1 MEQQAIIDQTQRWVQ
16 EVVVKF
22 NFCPFARPEVDA
34 KRIRYCVVAEQD
46 RQTQLET
53 LNHEL
58 LNLQQNE
65 AIATTLLIIPKGV
78 EGFYDFLDL
87 VDQANELITMQGF
100 DGEFQLAHFHPDY
113 CFADAKQ
120 SDPENYTNRSPYP
133 VLHLLREA
141 MMEEALEQFEHPEK
155 IPERN
160 IEYCRRRGAEYFAQQ
175 LATITAGKR

>member
-1 MEQQAIIDQTQRWVQ
+1 MEQHVIIDQTRRWVQ

-22 NFCPFARPEVDA
+22 NFCPFARPEVEA
-34 KRIRYCVVAEQD
+34 QRVRYCVVPEQD
-46 RQTQLET
+46 RLSQLEA

-58 LNLQQNE
+58 LTLQAQS
-65 AIATTLLIIPKGV
+65 AIATTLLIVPNGV

-87 VDQANELITMQGF
+87 LDQANELLELQGF
-100 DGEFQLAHFHPDY
+100 AGEFQLAHFHPDY

-133 VLHLLREA
+133 VLHLLREHT
-141 MMEEALEQFEHPEK
+141 MEEALEQFEHPEK

-175 LATITAGKR
+175 LATITAGKG